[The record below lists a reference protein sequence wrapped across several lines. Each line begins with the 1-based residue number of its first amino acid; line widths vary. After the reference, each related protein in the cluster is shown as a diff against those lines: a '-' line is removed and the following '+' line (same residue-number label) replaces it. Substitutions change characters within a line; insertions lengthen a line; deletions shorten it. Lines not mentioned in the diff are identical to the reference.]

1 MQYGKYVL
9 FQLGNTYLPFVTCDK
24 SGFEPQKDGR

>member
-9 FQLGNTYLPFVTCDK
+9 FQLENTYLPFVTCDK
-24 SGFEPQKDGR
+24 SGFEPQKRW

>member
-9 FQLGNTYLPFVTCDK
+9 FQLGNTYLPFVTCDNYGDK
-24 SGFEPQKDGR
+24 PQKISR

>member
-9 FQLGNTYLPFVTCDK
+9 FQMGNTYLPFVTCDK
-24 SGFEPQKDGR
+24 PGVIALIYSK